1 MVLGIV
7 VDRFSNG
14 LGYERFVQDL
24 LRRIGIFRMK
34 LGPTRLQYADMSQV
48 SVVCY
53 MSTTSRARPKYLFSN
68 STILSRQPSSR
79 QAVRGLDFQEICS
92 STCMRAWAAPA
103 DVSAAG

>member
-34 LGPTRLQYADMSQV
+34 LGTTRLQYGDMSQV
-48 SVVCY
+48 NVVCY

-68 STILSRQPSSR
+68 STIYRYEL
-79 QAVRGLDFQEICS
+79 
-92 STCMRAWAAPA
+92 MK
-103 DVSAAG
+103 